1 VDINKQNL
9 RRYSMGKKIN
19 IRKRRFSSFLIY
31 PAVAVIFFLGGCATQ
46 LPAASE
52 ITADKGNASV
62 IERNSIAQKGEISE
76 YQTEQLSAKISDAGQ
91 EEGLKEAQ
99 FTESEPRILFEPAKS
114 DLTQVLGIDFTML
127 EAGKS
132 RLTITTD
139 KKVAYD
145 LDRKGDKGLVLML
158 HDTTIPSLL
167 LREIDTT
174 HFQTALDKV
183 KPAFS
188 SANKEVS
195 IDMSLREI
203 TPFHIKQ
210 AENGLSIDFDQ
221 TSVKPPD
228 TKIVPLDLAEA
239 QTRTLSA
246 PAAETAATARIPGV
260 SAAMEQK
267 RTYKNHDKMDLRFIN
282 VDVTLIL
289 QMVKDVS
296 KENIIWD
303 PEIKGKTVSM
313 MLDAVP
319 WDEALELILDSND
332 LARRDIGD
340 NIIYITTR
348 AKNDKYLADKMSEV
362 KRLQQ
367 EQRDT
372 EEAKRKAEAESKEQA
387 PLITEYLPA
396 DFAKADEIKDHITK
410 TERGKMTVDTRT
422 NTIILTDTAESI
434 EIAKK
439 TLKQFDTPVK
449 QIMIEAR
456 IVDATKNFSRD
467 LGIKWNAAG
476 SEGAA
481 TMVGVITGE
490 TPAGTT
496 GTGAAYLND
505 NNDGGASVV
514 GGTFS
519 SNAPKTPWGNIGIN
533 FARLTSNGMGTLSL
547 DASLAL
553 AETNGTAK
561 TLSAP
566 KVIAREGTSATI
578 KSGDKIIIP
587 ATENVASTTLD
598 ATLSLS
604 VTPTSVSY
612 NDYITLE
619 VEVTDDNAPS
629 TTLLKTKAINTTLM
643 VKSGETVVI
652 GGIIKES
659 DTEDVSGIPVLK
671 DIPGLGWL
679 FKAKTK
685 NKSKTELLIFLTP
698 TVLPLPVTGS

>member
-246 PAAETAATARIPGV
+246 PSAETAATARIPGV

>member
-19 IRKRRFSSFLIY
+19 IRKRRFSSFLMY
-31 PAVAVIFFLGGCATQ
+31 PAVAIICFLGGCATQ
-46 LPAASE
+46 LPAVSE
-52 ITADKGNASV
+52 ITADKGNAPV
-62 IERNSIAQKGEISE
+62 IERNSIAQEMPE
-76 YQTEQLSAKISDAGQ
+76 YQTEQLSAKISDVGQ
-91 EEGLKEAQ
+91 EEGLKDAQ
-99 FTESEPRILFEPAKS
+99 LTESEPRILFEPTKS

-158 HDTTIPSLL
+158 HDATIPSLL

-210 AENGLSIDFDQ
+210 ADNGLSIDFDK
-221 TSVKPPD
+221 TSIKPPD
-228 TKIVPLDLAEA
+228 TKIVPLDLTEA

-246 PAAETAATARIPGV
+246 SPAETAATVSTPGV

-267 RTYKNHDKMDLRFIN
+267 RAYKNHDRMDLRFIN

-303 PEIKGKTVSM
+303 PEIKGKTISM

-348 AKNDKYLADKMSEV
+348 VKNDKYLADKMSEA

-367 EQRDT
+367 EQRDA
-372 EEAKRKAEAESKEQA
+372 EEAKRKTETESKEQE

-396 DFAKADEIKDHITK
+396 DFAKADEIKDHIK
-410 TERGKMTVDTRT
+410 VSDRGKMTVDTRT

-434 EIAKK
+434 ESAKK

-456 IVDATKNFSRD
+456 IVDATDKFRRD
-467 LGIKWNAAG
+467 LGVKWNID
-476 SEGAA
+476 SEGTSFSIASS
-481 TMVGVITGE
+481 G
-490 TPAGTT
+490 GTADIQ
-496 GTGAAYLND
+496 GTGAAYSND
-505 NNDGGASVV
+505 NGDGGGSLI

-519 SNAPKTPWGNIGIN
+519 SNAPGGWLNNIGVY
-533 FARLTSNGMGTLSL
+533 FGRLTSNGMGILNL

-553 AETNGTAK
+553 AESNGTAK

-619 VEVTDDNAPS
+619 VEVTDDKAPS
-629 TTLLKTKAINTTLM
+629 TTLVTTKAITTTLM

-659 DTEDVSGIPVLK
+659 DTDDISGIPVLK

-679 FKAKTK
+679 FKAKTRQK
-685 NKSKTELLIFLTP
+685 TKTELLIFLTP
-698 TVLPLPVTGS
+698 TVLPMPVTSS

>member
-19 IRKRRFSSFLIY
+19 IRKRRFSSFLMY
-31 PAVAVIFFLGGCATQ
+31 PAVAVICFLGGCATQ
-46 LPAASE
+46 LPAVSE
-52 ITADKGNASV
+52 ITADKGNAPV
-62 IERNSIAQKGEISE
+62 IERNSIAQEMPE
-76 YQTEQLSAKISDAGQ
+76 YQTEQLSAKISDVGQ
-91 EEGLKEAQ
+91 EEGLKDAQ
-99 FTESEPRILFEPAKS
+99 LTESEPRILFEPTKS

-139 KKVAYD
+139 KKVSYD

-158 HDTTIPSLL
+158 HHTTIPSLL

-210 AENGLSIDFDQ
+210 ADNGLSIDFDK
-221 TSVKPPD
+221 TSIKPPD
-228 TKIVPLDLAEA
+228 TKIVPLDLTEA

-246 PAAETAATARIPGV
+246 SPAETAATVSTPGV

-267 RTYKNHDKMDLRFIN
+267 RAYKNHDRMDLRFIN

-303 PEIKGKTVSM
+303 PEIKGKTISM

-340 NIIYITTR
+340 NIIYITTM
-348 AKNDKYLADKMSEV
+348 AKNDKYLADKISEA

-367 EQRDT
+367 DQRDA
-372 EEAKRKAEAESKEQA
+372 EEAKRKAEVESKEQA

-396 DFAKADEIKDHITK
+396 DFAKADEIKDHIK
-410 TERGKMTVDTRT
+410 VSDRGKMTVDTRT
-422 NTIILTDTAESI
+422 NKIIITDTAESI

-439 TLKQFDTPVK
+439 TLKEFDTPVK

-456 IVDATKNFSRD
+456 IVDATENFSRD
-467 LGIKWNAAG
+467 LGIRWNSDAV
-476 SEGAA
+476 SKSYENMGASA
-481 TMVGVITGE
+481 TGAS
-490 TPAGTT
+490 PSNLK
-496 GTGAAYLND
+496 GTGAAYSND
-505 NNDGGASVV
+505 NGDGGGSSI

-519 SNAPKTPWGNIGIN
+519 TNAPTIDWKGNIGFN
-533 FARLTSNGMGTLSL
+533 FGRLTSNGMGALSL
-547 DASLAL
+547 DATLAL
-553 AETNGTAK
+553 AETNNTAK

-566 KVIAREGTSATI
+566 KVIAREGTAATI

-619 VEVTDDNAPS
+619 VEVTDDSAPS
-629 TTLLKTKAINTTLM
+629 TTLLKTKAITTTLM

-659 DTEDVSGIPVLK
+659 DTDIVSGIPVLK

-679 FKAKTK
+679 FKAKSK
-685 NKSKTELLIFLTP
+685 NKQKTELLIFLTP
-698 TVLPLPVTGS
+698 TVLPLSVTGS

>member
-679 FKAKTK
+679 FKAKTRQK
-685 NKSKTELLIFLTP
+685 TKTELLIFLTP

>member
-1 VDINKQNL
+1 
-9 RRYSMGKKIN
+9 
-19 IRKRRFSSFLIY
+19 
-31 PAVAVIFFLGGCATQ
+31 
-46 LPAASE
+46 
-52 ITADKGNASV
+52 
-62 IERNSIAQKGEISE
+62 
-76 YQTEQLSAKISDAGQ
+76 
-91 EEGLKEAQ
+91 
-99 FTESEPRILFEPAKS
+99 
-114 DLTQVLGIDFTML
+114 
-127 EAGKS
+127 
-132 RLTITTD
+132 
-139 KKVAYD
+139 
-145 LDRKGDKGLVLML
+145 
-158 HDTTIPSLL
+158 
-167 LREIDTT
+167 
-174 HFQTALDKV
+174 
-183 KPAFS
+183 
-188 SANKEVS
+188 
-195 IDMSLREI
+195 
-203 TPFHIKQ
+203 
-210 AENGLSIDFDQ
+210 
-221 TSVKPPD
+221 
-228 TKIVPLDLAEA
+228 
-239 QTRTLSA
+239 
-246 PAAETAATARIPGV
+246 
-260 SAAMEQK
+260 MEQK

>member
-1 VDINKQNL
+1 
-9 RRYSMGKKIN
+9 MGKKIN
-19 IRKRRFSSFLIY
+19 IQKRRFSSFLVY

-46 LPAASE
+46 LPAANE
-52 ITADKGNASV
+52 IRADNSNTSM
-62 IERNSIAQKGEISE
+62 IERNSIAQKDDISE
-76 YQTEQLSAKISDAGQ
+76 YRTEQLSAKISDVGQ
-91 EEGLKEAQ
+91 EEVLKEAQ

-114 DLTQVLGIDFTML
+114 DLIQVLGIDFTML

-132 RLTITTD
+132 RLTVTTD
-139 KKVAYD
+139 KKVTYD
-145 LDRKGDKGLVLML
+145 LDRKGDKGLILRL

-183 KPAFS
+183 TPASS

-195 IDMSLREI
+195 IDMSLREM

-228 TKIVPLDLAEA
+228 TKIIPLDLSEA

-246 PAAETAATARIPGV
+246 PAAEIAGTGGITGV

-267 RTYKNHDKMDLRFIN
+267 RTYKNRDKMDLSFIN

-303 PEIKGKTVSM
+303 PEIKGKTISM

-319 WDEALELILDSND
+319 WDEALDLIMDSND

-340 NIIYITTR
+340 NIIYITTK
-348 AKNDKYLADKMSEV
+348 AKNDKYLADKMSEA
-362 KRLQQ
+362 KRLLQ
-367 EQRDT
+367 EQRDL
-372 EEAKRKAEAESKEQA
+372 EAAKRKAEAETKEQQ

-396 DFAKADEIKDHITK
+396 DFAKADEIKDHIK
-410 TERGKMTVDTRT
+410 VSERGKMTVDART
-422 NTIILTDTAESI
+422 NTIIITDTAENI
-434 EIAKK
+434 EIARK

-456 IVDATKNFSRD
+456 IVDATDKFSRD
-467 LGIKWNAAG
+467 LGIRWNTDREASEFSVSSTAG
-476 SEGAA
+476 
-481 TMVGVITGE
+481 
-490 TPAGTT
+490 GTAKVE

-505 NNDGGASVV
+505 NGDGGGSLI
-514 GGTFS
+514 GGNFS
-519 SNAPKTPWGNIGIN
+519 TNAPGGWDPNIGIN
-533 FARLTSNGMGTLSL
+533 FGRLTSNGLGILSL

-553 AETNGTAK
+553 AESNGTAK

-619 VEVTDDNAPS
+619 VEVTDDKAPS
-629 TTLLKTKAINTTLM
+629 TTLVTTKAITTTLM

-659 DTEDVSGIPVLK
+659 DTEDIEGIPVLK

-679 FKAKTK
+679 FKSKTRQK
-685 NKSKTELLIFLTP
+685 TKTELLIFLTP
-698 TVLPLPVTGS
+698 TVLPLQVNES

>member
-1 VDINKQNL
+1 
-9 RRYSMGKKIN
+9 
-19 IRKRRFSSFLIY
+19 
-31 PAVAVIFFLGGCATQ
+31 
-46 LPAASE
+46 
-52 ITADKGNASV
+52 
-62 IERNSIAQKGEISE
+62 
-76 YQTEQLSAKISDAGQ
+76 
-91 EEGLKEAQ
+91 
-99 FTESEPRILFEPAKS
+99 
-114 DLTQVLGIDFTML
+114 
-127 EAGKS
+127 
-132 RLTITTD
+132 
-139 KKVAYD
+139 
-145 LDRKGDKGLVLML
+145 
-158 HDTTIPSLL
+158 
-167 LREIDTT
+167 
-174 HFQTALDKV
+174 
-183 KPAFS
+183 
-188 SANKEVS
+188 
-195 IDMSLREI
+195 
-203 TPFHIKQ
+203 
-210 AENGLSIDFDQ
+210 
-221 TSVKPPD
+221 
-228 TKIVPLDLAEA
+228 
-239 QTRTLSA
+239 
-246 PAAETAATARIPGV
+246 
-260 SAAMEQK
+260 MEQK

-372 EEAKRKAEAESKEQA
+372 EAAKRKAEAESKEQE

-396 DFAKADEIKDHITK
+396 DFAKADEIKDHIK
-410 TERGKMTVDTRT
+410 VSDRGKMTVDTRT
-422 NTIILTDTAESI
+422 NTIIITDTAESI

-456 IVDATKNFSRD
+456 IVDATDKFRRD
-467 LGIKWNAAG
+467 LGVRWNAV
-476 SEGAA
+476 SEETGL
-481 TMVGVITGE
+481 GVDVTLE
-490 TPAGTT
+490 SGTT
-496 GTGAAYLND
+496 GAKAGGGTNATYAND
-505 NNDGGASVV
+505 NNDGGGTFV
-514 GGTFS
+514 GGAFS
-519 SNAPKTPWGNIGIN
+519 SNAPGGWTNNIGIGL
-533 FARLTSNGMGTLSL
+533 ARLTSNGMGTLSL

-553 AETNGTAK
+553 AESNGTAK

-619 VEVTDDNAPS
+619 VEVTDDKAPS
-629 TTLLKTKAINTTLM
+629 QTLVTTKAITTTLM
-643 VKSGETVVI
+643 VKSGETIVI

-659 DTEDVSGIPVLK
+659 DTEDEAGIPVLK

-679 FKAKTK
+679 FKAKTRQK
-685 NKSKTELLIFLTP
+685 TKTELLIFLTP